1 VNESAEVRLAR
12 LEERLSAFLSA
23 AEADRQNTVALR
35 VWMSDM
41 DRLMTL
47 VSQRLD
53 RVDTSLT
60 SVQPTLDEFSAIK
73 HKVEGAGVAGKWMW
87 AGMALIVGWIS
98 GAREFL
104 LDLLSRGGQ

>member
-1 VNESAEVRLAR
+1 MNESAEVRLAR

-41 DRLMTL
+41 DRLMTQ

-53 RVDTSLT
+53 KVDTSL
-60 SVQPTLDEFSAIK
+60 SSAQPTLDEFSAIK
-73 HKVEGAGVAGKWMW
+73 HKVEGAGVAGRWLW

-98 GAREFL
+98 GAREIL
-104 LDLLSRGGQ
+104 LDLFSRGGH